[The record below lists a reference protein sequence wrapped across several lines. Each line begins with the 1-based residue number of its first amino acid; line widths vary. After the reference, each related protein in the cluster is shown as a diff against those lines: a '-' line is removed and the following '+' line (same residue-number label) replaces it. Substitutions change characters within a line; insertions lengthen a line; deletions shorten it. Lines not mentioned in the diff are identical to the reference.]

1 MAEFST
7 ILSDISGV
15 TSLSTISNAIITN
28 LSDNL
33 SLVSTIFSDI
43 SGSNPNDIASMMSTL
58 MNKPPP
64 PTPILSLDDLLN
76 TVDYELQ
83 KEAADRVTV
92 NSFISPGYDVL
103 KTMLK
108 PWAKAGFPTSF
119 LISSI
124 ELNVPP
130 VCADGVSRSLSF
142 YFEYL
147 LGVSIATALQN
158 LATNT
163 SGMSFSYSHNG
174 SNRINLHITKC

>member
-15 TSLSTISNAIITN
+15 TSLSTISNVIIQK

-33 SLVSTIFSDI
+33 SLISTVFSDI
-43 SGSNPNDIASMMSTL
+43 SGSNPNDIASIMSTM
-58 MNKPPP
+58 MNQPPQPPP
-64 PTPILSLDDLLN
+64 VLSLDDLLN
-76 TVDYELQ
+76 TVDYEVQ
-83 KEAADRVTV
+83 KEAADRVIV
-92 NSFISPGYDVL
+92 NAFMSPGYDIL

-124 ELNVPP
+124 ELKVPP
-130 VCADGVSRSLSF
+130 ICADGVTRSLSF

-147 LGVSIATALQN
+147 LGVPIATALQN
-158 LATNT
+158 MATNT
-163 SGMSFSYSHNG
+163 TGMSFSYSHNG
-174 SNRINLHITKC
+174 SNKINLHITKC

>member
-1 MAEFST
+1 MAEIST
-7 ILSDISGV
+7 IMSDISGV
-15 TSLSTISNAIITN
+15 TCLSTISNVVLQN

-33 SLVSTIFSDI
+33 SLVSTIFGDI

-58 MNKPPP
+58 MNQPPQP
-64 PTPILSLDDLLN
+64 PPILSLDDLLN
-76 TVDYELQ
+76 TVDYEVQ
-83 KEAADRVTV
+83 KESADRLIV
-92 NSFISPGYDVL
+92 NAFMNPSYDAL

-158 LATNT
+158 IATNT
-163 SGMSFSYSHNG
+163 SGMSFTYSHDG
-174 SNRINLHITKC
+174 SKKLNLHITKC

>member
-7 ILSDISGV
+7 IISDISGV
-15 TSLSTISNAIITN
+15 TSLSTISNVIIKN

-33 SLVSTIFSDI
+33 SLISTVFSDI
-43 SGSNPNDIASMMSTL
+43 SGVSTNIMSIMSTM
-58 MNKPPP
+58 MNQPPQP
-64 PTPILSLDDLLN
+64 PSILSLDDLLN

-83 KEAADRVTV
+83 KEIDDKVIV
-92 NSFISPGYDVL
+92 NSFMSPGYDVL

-124 ELNVPP
+124 ELKVPP

-147 LGVSIATALQN
+147 LGVSITTALQN
-158 LATNT
+158 MAANT
-163 SGMSFSYSHNG
+163 TGMSFSYSHNG
-174 SNRINLHITKC
+174 SNTINLHITKC

>member
-1 MAEFST
+1 MAEIST
-7 ILSDISGV
+7 IMSDISGV
-15 TSLSTISNAIITN
+15 TCLSTISNVVLQN

-58 MNKPPP
+58 MNQPPQP
-64 PTPILSLDDLLN
+64 PPILSLDDLLN
-76 TVDYELQ
+76 TVDYEVQ
-83 KEAADRVTV
+83 KETADRLIV
-92 NSFISPGYDVL
+92 NAFMNPSYDAL

-158 LATNT
+158 IATNT
-163 SGMSFSYSHNG
+163 SGMSFTYSHDG
-174 SNRINLHITKC
+174 SKKLNLHITKC

>member
-7 ILSDISGV
+7 IISDISGV
-15 TSLSTISNAIITN
+15 TSLSTISNVIIKN
-28 LSDNL
+28 LSNNL
-33 SLVSTIFSDI
+33 SLISTVFSDI
-43 SGSNPNDIASMMSTL
+43 SGSNPNDIASMMSTM
-58 MNKPPP
+58 MNQPPP
-64 PTPILSLDDLLN
+64 PPPILSLDDLLN

-83 KEAADRVTV
+83 KELSDRVIV
-92 NSFISPGYDVL
+92 NAFISPGYDVL

-124 ELNVPP
+124 ELNVPT

>member
-7 ILSDISGV
+7 IINDISGV
-15 TSLSTISNAIITN
+15 TNLSTISNVIFQN

-33 SLVSTIFSDI
+33 SMISTVFNDI
-43 SGSNPNDIASMMSTL
+43 SGADHNYITDMMSTL

-64 PTPILSLDDLLN
+64 PISILSLDDLLN

-83 KEAADRVTV
+83 KEAEDRVIV
-92 NSFISPGYDVL
+92 NSFMSPGYDAL

-163 SGMSFSYSHNG
+163 SGMSFTYSHNG

>member
-7 ILSDISGV
+7 IISDISGV
-15 TSLSTISNAIITN
+15 TNLSTISNVIFQN

-33 SLVSTIFSDI
+33 SLVSTVFSDI

-58 MNKPPP
+58 MNQAPQPKPV
-64 PTPILSLDDLLN
+64 LSLDDLLN

-83 KEAADRVTV
+83 KEAADRVIV
-92 NSFISPGYDVL
+92 NAFMSPGYDTL

-124 ELNVPP
+124 ELNVPA

-158 LATNT
+158 LATIT
-163 SGMSFSYSHNG
+163 SGMSFTYSHNG
-174 SNRINLHITKC
+174 SNIINLHITKC

>member
-7 ILSDISGV
+7 IISDISGV
-15 TSLSTISNAIITN
+15 TSLSTISNVIIKN

-43 SGSNPNDIASMMSTL
+43 SGVSTNILSLMSTM
-58 MNKPPP
+58 MNQPPQP
-64 PTPILSLDDLLN
+64 PPILSLDDLLN

-83 KEAADRVTV
+83 KEASDREIV
-92 NSFISPGYDVL
+92 NAFMSPGYDVL
-103 KTMLK
+103 KTVLK

-124 ELNVPP
+124 ELKVPP
-130 VCADGVSRSLSF
+130 ICADGVSRSLSF

-158 LATNT
+158 MATNT
-163 SGMSFSYSHNG
+163 TGMSFSYSHNG
-174 SNRINLHITKC
+174 SNTINLHISKC

>member
-1 MAEFST
+1 MAEIST
-7 ILSDISGV
+7 IMSDISGV
-15 TSLSTISNAIITN
+15 TCLSTISNVVLQN

-58 MNKPPP
+58 MNQPPQP
-64 PTPILSLDDLLN
+64 PPILSLDDLLN
-76 TVDYELQ
+76 TVDYEVQ
-83 KEAADRVTV
+83 KESADRLIV
-92 NSFISPGYDVL
+92 NAFMNPSYDAL

-158 LATNT
+158 IATNT
-163 SGMSFSYSHNG
+163 SGMSFTYSHDG
-174 SNRINLHITKC
+174 SKKLNLHITKC